1 MKPPPQLEKSWAN
14 ALKEEW
20 KEPYLDALGQFIAQE
35 RSSGVPVYPP
45 KEQVFSA
52 FNHTPFDQV
61 QVVIVGQDPYH
72 GPNQAHGLSFSVAQ
86 GVPQPPSLK
95 NIFKEIQ
102 DDLGIEPPAHGNLE
116 GWAKQG
122 VLMLNTVLT
131 VRARTPR
138 SHNGVG
144 WERFTDAALALLS
157 ERSDPV
163 IFVLWGKAAQAKR
176 EAIAPHH
183 SVLMAPHPSPYSV
196 HSGFFGCKHFSKIN
210 ELLTKQGKKPINW
223 ALT

>member
-1 MKPPPQLEKSWAN
+1 MQPPPQLEKSWAE

-20 KEPYLDALGQFIAQE
+20 TKPYLNALGQFIAQE

-45 KEQVFSA
+45 KEEVFSA

-86 GVPQPPSLK
+86 GVTQPPSLK

-102 DDLGIEPPAHGNLE
+102 DDLGIEPPNHGNLE

-144 WERFTDAALALLS
+144 WEKFTDAALACLS

-163 IFVLWGKAAQAKR
+163 IFVLWGKAAQAKK

-183 SVLMAPHPSPYSV
+183 PVLMAPHPSPYSV

-223 ALT
+223 ALS